1 MMNTKIQDMRGGKS
15 RRTKKR
21 VRFLP
26 FRGLVK
32 CGVCG
37 HMMTPAVSGGHGG
50 KYLYYRCDN
59 ENCPRKPR
67 SVRANVVLTP
77 YLRLLESL
85 ILLKKTI
92 RYTATG

>member
-1 MMNTKIQDMRGGKS
+1 MVKAGEPRNALDS
-15 RRTKKR
+15 P
-21 VRFLP
+21 L
-26 FRGLVK
+26 RGLVK
-32 CGVCG
+32 CGICG

-50 KYLYYRCDN
+50 KYLYHRCDN

-77 YLRLLESL
+77 YLRLLEGL